1 MEEIFD
7 VYTRD
12 GKYLG
17 TKEKSFCHSKN
28 PGVYHKP
35 TWIWIINSKNEVL
48 VQRRASCKKTCPNL
62 WENCGGHV
70 DAGESMIEGTIREV
84 YEELGI
90 KTKEEDYKFLFE
102 YICDITFEI
111 ASVYL
116 LKLDLSINEFKIKED
131 EVSDIKWLDF
141 NDFKKL
147 FYSSEFVG
155 YGIDYKDL
163 VINTLDNYLKGE

>member
-17 TKEKSFCHSKN
+17 TREKSFCHNGN
-28 PGVYHKP
+28 PGVYHRP
-35 TWIWIINSKNEVL
+35 AWMWIINSKNEVL
-48 VQRRASCKKTCPNL
+48 VQKRASCKKSCPNL

-70 DAGESMIEGTIREV
+70 DAGETMINGAIREV

-116 LKLDLSINEFKIKED
+116 LKLDLNINEFKIKEY
-131 EVSDIKWLDF
+131 EVSDIKWLTYDE
-141 NDFKKL
+141 FKKL

-155 YGIDYKDL
+155 YGTDYKDL
-163 VINTLDNYLKGE
+163 VVNTLDKYLKGE